1 MKRRLATIVLAVLWA
16 SPLLLLTMLSISRR
30 WAWPHVWPTA
40 WQWTQWAYFLR
51 GRHALLFVFLMSV
64 SISITVAVI
73 STVLAFPTSRA
84 IARHGGRSGWLA
96 LAHLPF
102 AVSPVVLGVALL
114 YGFLRLGLAG
124 HAVGVMLAQS
134 ILAYAYGTILL
145 HGFWSKRINAFAVL
159 AETLG
164 ATPWQRWS
172 RVLVPIARP
181 VLAICL
187 FQTFLVSWFDF
198 ALVLLVGGGRVTTLT
213 LQLYEYVRSG
223 DIRLAATCALL
234 LAIPPLVVLAASY
247 RVQRTVV
254 ATNVGGFDGR

>member
-1 MKRRLATIVLAVLWA
+1 MKHRFATIVLAVLWA
-16 SPLLLLTMLSISRR
+16 SPLLLLMMLSVSRR
-30 WAWPHVWPTA
+30 WAWPDIWPTA
-40 WQWTQWAYFLR
+40 WQWTQWEYFLR
-51 GRHALLFVFLMSV
+51 GRQGLAAVFLTSV
-64 SISITVAVI
+64 SISITVAVV
-73 STVLAFPTSRA
+73 STLLAFPTSRVM
-84 IARHGGRSGWLA
+84 ARRGGRSGWLA

-124 HAVGVMLAQS
+124 HAVGVMLAQL

-145 HGFWSKRINAFAVL
+145 HGFWSQRVDAFAAL

-223 DIRLAATCALL
+223 DVRLAATCALL
-234 LAIPPLVVLAASY
+234 LALPPLVVLAAGY
-247 RVQRTVV
+247 RVRHTVV